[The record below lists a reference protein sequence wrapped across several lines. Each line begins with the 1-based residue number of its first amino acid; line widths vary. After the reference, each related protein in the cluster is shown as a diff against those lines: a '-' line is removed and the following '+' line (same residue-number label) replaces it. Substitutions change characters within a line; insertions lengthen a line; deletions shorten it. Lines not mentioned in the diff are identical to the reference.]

1 MCFFLHYAH
10 DNATARWHSLMGEI
24 SSLDSPV
31 QLTEF
36 LEGAGLIDISDTKT
50 TAPLANVE
58 LHHLNM
64 MEDRMYALLL
74 LSLSKT

>member
-1 MCFFLHYAH
+1 
-10 DNATARWHSLMGEI
+10 MGEI
-24 SSLDSPV
+24 SSLNSPI
-31 QLTEF
+31 QLTESF
-36 LEGAGLIDISDTKT
+36 EETGLINISDSKT
-50 TAPLANVE
+50 TLPLANVE